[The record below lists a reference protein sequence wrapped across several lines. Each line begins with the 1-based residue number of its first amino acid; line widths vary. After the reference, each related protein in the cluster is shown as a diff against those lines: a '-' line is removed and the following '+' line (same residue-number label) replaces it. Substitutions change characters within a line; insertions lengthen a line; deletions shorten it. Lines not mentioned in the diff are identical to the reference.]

1 MTGRH
6 AHDHSHDGHGHTH
19 GGIDPSLAG
28 SERGLWALKWSLVGL
43 GATALFQ
50 LVIVVISGS
59 VALLADTIHNLGDA
73 LTAVPLGAAF
83 LLSRRPPTR
92 RFPYGLQRSED
103 LAGLVI
109 VALILVSAIVAGYA
123 SVRRL
128 IDPAEPSAL
137 LAVAIAG
144 AVGFVGNEAVAQ
156 FRISVGRK
164 IGSAALIADGRH
176 ARVDGFT
183 SLAVVAGAIGVALGA
198 PIADPIVGLGITLV
212 ILRITWTSA
221 REIGERILDGIDPD
235 TLEQI
240 ETVAA
245 GTPGVREIGE
255 VRARWLGHTIRME
268 VNVAV
273 ADRASITEAHDV
285 ATRVRNNLQH
295 EIPFFGE
302 AVVHVDPESQ
312 SGEAAH
318 QLAAVSATA
327 NG

>member
-1 MTGRH
+1 MTGPHRH
-6 AHDHSHDGHGHTH
+6 AHTDGGHGHSH

-28 SERGLWALKWSLVGL
+28 SERALWALKWSLAGL
-43 GATALFQ
+43 GVTALFQ

-59 VALLADTIHNLGDA
+59 VALLADTIHNFGDA

-83 LLSRRPPTR
+83 LLSRRPATR
-92 RFPYGLQRSED
+92 RFPYGLHRSED
-103 LAGLVI
+103 LAGLAI
-109 VALILVSAIVAGYA
+109 VALILLSAIVAGYE

-128 IDPAEPSAL
+128 IDPSEPSAL

-144 AVGFVGNEAVAQ
+144 AVGFLGNEAVAQ

-183 SLAVVAGAIGVALGA
+183 SLAVIAGAIGVTLGA
-198 PIADPIVGLGITLV
+198 PIADPIVGLAITLV

-221 REIGERILDGIDPD
+221 KEIGERILDGIDPD
-235 TLEQI
+235 TLERI

-245 GTPGVREIGE
+245 RTPGVRDVSE

-273 ADRASITEAHDV
+273 ADQASIADAHDV
-285 ATRVRNNLQH
+285 ATRVRHNLQH
-295 EIPFFGE
+295 DITFFGE

-318 QLAAVSATA
+318 ELAAARS
-327 NG
+327 